1 MLEFTRILPFPCS
14 KTRCSLWLHPIF
26 STKVQLD
33 SLRTCYVCTFS
44 VTTSS
49 KQVSKSYYGH
59 RNRLEICNL
68 SNRSLLSCGRII
80 FHRQTPSLMRR
91 MHHSAVGGARFHSTG
106 VTSNPRPHAAM
117 SFLKAN
123 RHLPRP
129 PARAH
134 HAVRFMQ
141 KPAQLLEPATWP
153 GRPPFTPRSPLP
165 RMTCA
170 PCLNSTAITSGWGT
184 SVSAR
189 PFLLDRS
196 RSYTVEPAILRLSES
211 FSRYDTPN
219 LRVRNIHL
227 PLGRLK
233 PSKVPLARYCC
244 CSHPASS
251 TSRWTS
257 LPARLFGHP
266 GRGSD
271 KSCRCWPPLGS

>member
-1 MLEFTRILPFPCS
+1 M
-14 KTRCSLWLHPIF
+14 HPISSDA

-91 MHHSAVGGARFHSTG
+91 MHRSAVGGARFHSTD
-106 VTSNPRPHAAM
+106 VTLNPRPHAAM

-129 PARAH
+129 SARAH

-165 RMTCA
+165 RMTD
-170 PCLNSTAITSGWGT
+170 LR
-184 SVSAR
+184 SVPQQHSKNIWMGNFGVGAA
-189 PFLLDRS
+189 LSS
-196 RSYTVEPAILRLSES
+196 RSFSELH
-211 FSRYDTPN
+211 SRTRHPSAQ
-219 LRVRNIHL
+219 RIFL
-227 PLGRLK
+227 PI
-233 PSKVPLARYCC
+233 
-244 CSHPASS
+244 
-251 TSRWTS
+251 
-257 LPARLFGHP
+257 
-266 GRGSD
+266 
-271 KSCRCWPPLGS
+271 